1 MSRWL
6 AITVLVFMSVLGVA
20 SVAGCG
26 GSGIPDDVE
35 WDVVDSSDKF
45 TVLGMG
51 NVGVGLR
58 VRISREVSE
67 DTLTA
72 IANEARKKH
81 VSKDA
86 PNVVWFFLPGMDL
99 YSYAWGR
106 VETDHPHREDSVSI
120 DEEIR
125 FKNPAK

>member
-35 WDVVDSSDKF
+35 WDVVDSSDRF

-67 DTLTA
+67 DRAWPRYHPGSHGPDPCSGLA
-72 IANEARKKH
+72 GGIPFPLWL
-81 VSKDA
+81 D
-86 PNVVWFFLPGMDL
+86 FL
-99 YSYAWGR
+99 
-106 VETDHPHREDSVSI
+106 
-120 DEEIR
+120 
-125 FKNPAK
+125 K